1 MASLESTDGKSRLKR
16 EFTLVIA
23 GSSEYAFWINKGFDQ
38 VYDDVTKEDMSKD
51 EAAAEERKKECDGAP
66 WATLWS
72 VVITKWKDRHGGMD
86 DNEIDVMSALFRQW
100 ILERYWIEK
109 DSHDKLRE
117 IAKAAMDLE
126 GEFVDLKQAEKM
138 QKCAENDTP
147 VWDNE
152 KKIFHESVEAID
164 GKTYIL
170 EYTDPVEK
178 QKQIE
183 EVKAVLR
190 SGSMAGATLFCF

>member
-1 MASLESTDGKSRLKR
+1 MASLESTHGKSLKR

-23 GSSEYAFWINKGFDQ
+23 GAGDYAFWINKGFDQ
-38 VYDDVTKEDMSKD
+38 VYDDVTKGDMSKD
-51 EAAAEERKKECDGAP
+51 DAAAEERKHECDGAL
-66 WATLWS
+66 WTSLWS
-72 VVITKWKDRHGGMD
+72 AVITKWKDRHGRMNG
-86 DNEIDVMSALFRQW
+86 NEIDLMSTLFRQW
-100 ILERYWIEK
+100 LEKYWIEN
-109 DSHDKLRE
+109 DCHDKLRE
-117 IAKAAMDLE
+117 IAKASMDLE
-126 GEFVDLKQAEKM
+126 GQFVDLKQAEKK
-138 QKCAENDTP
+138 QKCFENDTP

-190 SGSMAGATLFCF
+190 TGSMAGAILFCFQK

>member
-1 MASLESTDGKSRLKR
+1 MASLQSTDGKNRLKR

-23 GSSEYAFWINKGFDQ
+23 GASDYAFWFNKGFDQ
-38 VYDDVTKEDMSKD
+38 VYDDVTNVSKD
-51 EAAAEERKKECDGAP
+51 EAAASERNKECDEAP
-66 WATLWS
+66 WTTLWS
-72 VVITKWKDRHGGMD
+72 AVITRWKDRHGRMD
-86 DNEIDVMSALFRQW
+86 GNEIDIMSALFRQW

-138 QKCAENDTP
+138 QKCVENDTP

-152 KKIFHESVEAID
+152 KKIFHESVEAVD
-164 GKTYIL
+164 GRTFIL

-190 SGSMAGATLFCF
+190 SGSMAGATFFCF